1 MQGKDLQG
9 GSLMGLDAT
18 ANQFLEL
25 FSSVKQGLVGALP
38 SILTAAL
45 VLILGWG
52 LAWVLRKVVR
62 RLFRSVRNQLAPGS
76 ARTAWTEAVDDQR
89 TGDAAAGG
97 VYWLV
102 VLTALVIAI
111 DALGMPVFSRW
122 IGTFA
127 GYLPKVAIAMA
138 VLLGGVI
145 ASRLARNAV
154 VKAAIRVPAAQ
165 SKNLARLA
173 QVSVLVAAALI
184 AAEQLGL
191 DVSLLTAVF
200 LIGFA
205 AALGGAAL
213 AFGLGAREVMA
224 DILAMHYVQKSYRV
238 GQVVRI
244 GSDQGRIV
252 RTTRT
257 SVVLENVDGELSI
270 PGRQFSDQRSVLLN
284 QEEDLDS
291 RN

>member
-1 MQGKDLQG
+1 
-9 GSLMGLDAT
+9 MGLDVT

-25 FSSVKQGLVGALP
+25 FSSVRQGLVAAFP
-38 SILTAAL
+38 NILTAAL
-45 VLILGWG
+45 VLVLGWG
-52 LAWVLRKVVR
+52 LAWVLRKAVR
-62 RLFRSVRNQLAPGS
+62 RLFRSVRNRLAPGS
-76 ARTAWTEAVDDQR
+76 ARSAWTEAVDDQR
-89 TGDAAAGG
+89 TGDVAAGG

-102 VLTALVIAI
+102 MLTALVVAI
-111 DALGMPVFSRW
+111 DALGLPAFNRW
-122 IGTFA
+122 IGAFA

-145 ASRLARNAV
+145 ASRLARNAIL
-154 VKAAIRVPAAQ
+154 KTALRVPPTQAR
-165 SKNLARLA
+165 NLARLA
-173 QVSVLVAAALI
+173 QVSVLAAAALI

-200 LIGFA
+200 LIGLA

-213 AFGLGAREVMA
+213 AFGLGARELMA

-238 GQVVRI
+238 GQIVRI

-257 SVVLENVDGELSI
+257 AVVLENVDGELSI
-270 PGRQFSDQRSVLLN
+270 PGRHFADQRSVLLN